1 MCNEKINVTFKYLF
15 ITSQVVLIAYSVGGL
30 EKIVLY
36 KIELGN
42 SNKEAVYS
50 MKRTQVSTSD
60 NREFD
65 KSKL

>member
-1 MCNEKINVTFKYLF
+1 MTFKYLF
-15 ITSQVVLIAYSVGGL
+15 ITYQVVLIAYSVGGL

-50 MKRTQVSTSD
+50 VRRIQVSTSD

>member
-1 MCNEKINVTFKYLF
+1 MTFKYLF

-36 KIELGN
+36 KTELGN

-50 MKRTQVSTSD
+50 VRRIQVSTSD

>member
-1 MCNEKINVTFKYLF
+1 MTFKYLF
-15 ITSQVVLIAYSVGGL
+15 ITSQVDRIAYSVGGL

-50 MKRTQVSTSD
+50 MERTQVSTAD
-60 NREFD
+60 NREFN